1 MLLLASLHV
10 EIWVILGLIFQDSSV
25 PDLGET
31 EGPAKKMPKV
41 DSKTI
46 LYLSTAPKLLGEGR
60 E

>member
-1 MLLLASLHV
+1 MLLVSLHV
-10 EIWVILGLIFQDSSV
+10 EIWVILCLIFQDSSV

-31 EGPAKKMPKV
+31 EGPAKKIPKV

-46 LYLSTAPKLLGEGR
+46 LYLSTTPNLLGEGR